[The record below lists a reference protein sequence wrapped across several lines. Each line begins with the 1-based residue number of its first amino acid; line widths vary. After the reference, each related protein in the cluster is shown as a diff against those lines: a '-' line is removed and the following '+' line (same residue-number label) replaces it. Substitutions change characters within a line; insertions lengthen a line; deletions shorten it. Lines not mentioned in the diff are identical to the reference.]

1 MLDTN
6 EFEKRS
12 LSLSLHSN
20 KLLILRVV
28 AKIIIIKKKPML
40 SIFFSRSGKKILRK
54 LSQVGR

>member
-28 AKIIIIKKKPML
+28 AKIIIIKKKKPML
-40 SIFFSRSGKKILRK
+40 SIFFPDREKKILRK
-54 LSQVGR
+54 LSKV

>member
-1 MLDTN
+1 MLVTN

-12 LSLSLHSN
+12 LSLFLHSN

-40 SIFFSRSGKKILRK
+40 YFFFPDREKKVLRK
-54 LSQVGR
+54 FSQVGR

>member
-28 AKIIIIKKKPML
+28 AKIIIIKKNQCL
-40 SIFFSRSGKKILRK
+40 VFFFPDREKKILRK

>member
-28 AKIIIIKKKPML
+28 AKIIIIKKML
-40 SIFFSRSGKKILRK
+40 SIFFPDREKKILRK
-54 LSQVGR
+54 LSQAGR